1 MKSILILF
9 YLIAGL
15 TAINAHAQQNKA
27 FDVEAMRAAEAKHY
41 QALEGFEPTGAGAD
55 IDITYHRFD
64 WAIDPAVRYI
74 KGSVTTY
81 FKLLKP
87 TSNLTFDLDDA
98 LKVDSI
104 KVHETKLS
112 FSQQNKIL
120 SINTSNRTI
129 NAFDSVTVFYQ
140 GVPPTTGFG
149 SFEQRF
155 RGTAAELWTLSE
167 PYGSRDWWPG
177 KMDLQDKIDSI
188 DVIVTTP
195 TQYRVA
201 SNGLLVEEYLKNA
214 QSKVYH
220 WKHRYAIANYLVAV
234 AVTNYEQFSDKIA
247 LSRGDSLYVLNYA
260 YPEEIN
266 IYQADARRVLPIIR
280 LYDSII
286 GDYPFKKEK
295 YGQARF
301 GWGGGQ
307 EHQTFTFLGGYST
320 DLMAHELSHQ
330 WFGDKVTC
338 GSWQDIWL
346 NEGFATFMTGI
357 YTQKL
362 EPTRWQSWKVNTL
375 NSATRTPNG
384 SVFVDDTTSVNR
396 IFNSQLSYDKGAY
409 VLRML
414 QWKLGDSAFFKAIN
428 NYLNDPTLAYDYART
443 NDLKKHLEVV
453 SKQDLTE
460 FFKDWFYGQGYP
472 SYKIQYSM
480 GDILNPVFF
489 TVTQTQSDPS
499 VSFFEMPIPI
509 RFKGNNGKDTTIV
522 FNNTSKFQSFTIDLR
537 NITPI
542 KSIEFDPDLWILSK
556 GNTVDI
562 KTPTQDIDNQNF
574 MKISP
579 NPVADELNILYKNG
593 SHEPVNIDIIN
604 TVGQVI
610 FNEKSVT
617 AVGENTLI
625 LSIPQIQ
632 SGLYFLRISSTKGQA
647 VKKFM
652 KL

>member
-579 NPVADELNILYKNG
+579 NPVADELNILYKNE

>member
-1 MKSILILF
+1 MKPLHYFF

-15 TAINAHAQQNKA
+15 TAINAQAQQNKA
-27 FDVEAMRAAEAKHY
+27 FDTEAMRAAEAKHH
-41 QALEGFEPTGAGAD
+41 QAIEGFEPTGAGVD

-64 WAIDPAVRYI
+64 WAIDPSVRYI

-87 TSNLTFDLDDA
+87 MANLTFDLDDA
-98 LKVDSI
+98 LKVDSV
-104 KVHETKLS
+104 KVHSAKLT

-120 SINTSNRTI
+120 SINTTNSTF
-129 NAFDSVTVFYQ
+129 NAFDSVSVFYQ
-140 GVPPTTGFG
+140 GTPPTTGFG

-155 RGTAAELWTLSE
+155 RGAAAELWTLSE

-195 TQYRVA
+195 PQYRVA

-214 QSKVYH
+214 QSKIYH
-220 WKHRYAIANYLVAV
+220 WKHRYPITNYLVAV
-234 AVTNYEQFSDKIA
+234 AVTNYEQFSDNIA
-247 LSRGDSLYVLNYA
+247 LSRGDSLYVLNYF

-266 IYQADARRVLPIIR
+266 IYKADARRVLPIIR
-280 LYDSII
+280 LFDSII

-320 DLMAHELSHQ
+320 DLMAHELAHQ

-357 YTQKL
+357 FTQKL

-428 NYLNDPTLAYDYART
+428 NYLNDPTLAYGYART
-443 NDLKKHLEVV
+443 NDLKRHLELV

-472 SYKIQYSM
+472 TYKIDYSM
-480 GDILNPVFF
+480 GDILNPVFI

-509 RFKGNNGKDTTIV
+509 RFTGTNGKDTTV
-522 FNNTSKFQSFTIDLR
+522 VLNNTSKFQSFTIDLR
-537 NITPI
+537 NIISI
-542 KSIEFDPDLWILSK
+542 KSIEFDPELWILSK
-556 GNTVDI
+556 GNTVVI

-579 NPVADELNILYKNG
+579 NPVADELSILYKNDNN
-593 SHEPVNIDIIN
+593 EPVNIDIIN
-604 TVGQVI
+604 TFGQVV
-610 FNEKSVT
+610 FNEKRVT
-617 AVGENTLI
+617 FIGENTVI

-632 SGLYFLRISSTKGQA
+632 SGLYFLRMSSTKGQA

-652 KL
+652 KI